1 MALQAQK
8 DYPNIDFKKSIM
20 VGDTLS
26 DMQFGKR
33 LGMTTVLIL
42 DGSNQK
48 IEADIK
54 VEDLKNLASYLI

>member
-1 MALQAQK
+1 
-8 DYPNIDFKKSIM
+8 M

-26 DMQFGKR
+26 DMQFGQR

-42 DGSNQK
+42 DGTNTD

-54 VEDLKNLASYLI
+54 VNDLKNLASYFI